1 MFKGSE
7 PLLLKGVEFLKE
19 NKDIDTIEEWFRNN
33 LDSVNNRD

>member
-1 MFKGSE
+1 MFEGSE

-19 NKDIDTIEEWFRNN
+19 NKDTDAIEEWFRDD